1 MTSFLRLLL
10 GLALLPACWAV
21 TFVLAD
27 AILIATNSTAGCG
40 VEAISFMSGFA
51 VFTLAWFFLPRP
63 VRAYVLAH
71 ELTHALW
78 GLFFFA
84 RVSDVRVSLKG
95 GSVKLSK
102 TNLLITLAP
111 YFFPFYTFLTVLAA
125 LGVYALAR
133 PLPGLPFWLFAVGLT
148 WAFHIFFTLETLTH
162 RQPDVMEYGRVFS
175 WTFIFLVNI
184 LVILS
189 ALAAVTPLG
198 FEELRNLLQVR
209 CCDTYVTL
217 GRTSWDILTR
227 LRGIF

>member
-1 MTSFLRLLL
+1 MASFSRLLL

-40 VEAISFMSGFA
+40 MEAVSFASGFA
-51 VFTLAWFFLPRP
+51 AFTLAWFFLPRP
-63 VRAYVLAH
+63 VRAYVLGH

-102 TNLLITLAP
+102 SNFLITLAP

-125 LGVYALAR
+125 LVVYVFVR
-133 PLPGLPFWLFAVGLT
+133 PLPALPFWLFAVGLT
-148 WAFHIFFTLETLTH
+148 WAFHILFTFEALTH

-175 WTFIFLVNI
+175 WTFVFLVNI
-184 LVILS
+184 LVILA

-198 FEELRNLLQVR
+198 FAELGSLLQSR

-217 GRTSWDILTR
+217 GRASRDILSL
-227 LRGIF
+227 LRDAF